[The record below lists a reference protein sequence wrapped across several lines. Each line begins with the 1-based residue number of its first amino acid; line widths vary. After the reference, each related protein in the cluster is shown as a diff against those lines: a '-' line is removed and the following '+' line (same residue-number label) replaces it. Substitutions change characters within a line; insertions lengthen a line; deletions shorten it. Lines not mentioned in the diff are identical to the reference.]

1 MSEENLQS
9 NFQKKVFA
17 PDRFDLEQ
25 QIMECWNVTT
35 DLRHVCEYL
44 LDAPL
49 EPNREDK
56 MANMLLG
63 MEELYNH
70 KFDKMFKTFEYL
82 IRSGKLK

>member
-1 MSEENLQS
+1 MSEETR
-9 NFQKKVFA
+9 A
-17 PDRFDLEQ
+17 PEIKRISPPNRFDLEQ
-25 QIMECWNVTT
+25 QIMDCWNVTS

-63 MEELYNH
+63 IEELYNH
-70 KFDKMFKTFEYL
+70 KFDKMFRTFENMISVGL
-82 IRSGKLK
+82 IK

>member
-1 MSEENLQS
+1 MNEEV
-9 NFQKKVFA
+9 KK
-17 PDRFDLEQ
+17 PEITKISPPNRFDLEQ
-25 QIMECWNVTT
+25 QIMDCWNVTS

-56 MANMLLG
+56 IANMLLG

-70 KFDKMFKTFEYL
+70 KFDKMFRNFENMISVGL
-82 IRSGKLK
+82 IK